1 MAAVAYRWP
10 RFAGLIK
17 ARPRPLISD
26 GQFYR
31 RLMSREF
38 MTEDEVLSQL
48 RLQGISVPTVV
59 TARFPL

>member
-1 MAAVAYRWP
+1 
-10 RFAGLIK
+10 
-17 ARPRPLISD
+17 LISA
-26 GQFYR
+26 GQFNR

-59 TARFPL
+59 ARAYL